1 MLLDLHAFETK
12 ALSENVPPPPAPPA
26 LVPRPSTAERLL
38 RAVREIS
45 GPHAEV
51 VSHDET
57 PWASITF
64 SGARHRLVLRFAGS
78 EAASDGESFIAVL
91 PEHEFKLRGRL
102 VADAA
107 VTRVDHE
114 TLPAPLMEVECEI
127 LLLDED

>member
-12 ALSENVPPPPAPPA
+12 ALMGGTPPPRRIA
-26 LVPRPSTAERLL
+26 TTDRLM
-38 RAVREIS
+38 RAVREIA
-45 GPHAEV
+45 GPLAEV
-51 VSHDET
+51 VSHAEA

-64 SGARHRLVLRFAGS
+64 SGARHTLVLRFAGS
-78 EAASDGESFIAVL
+78 DAVSDGENFVIAL
-91 PEHEFKLRGRL
+91 PEHEFRLRGQL

-114 TLPAPLMEVECEI
+114 LLPAPLMEVECEI

>member
-1 MLLDLHAFETK
+1 MLLDVRTFETK
-12 ALSENVPPPPAPPA
+12 AIDENVPPPLPHRTSP
-26 LVPRPSTAERLL
+26 AERLL

-51 VSHDET
+51 LCHDET

-78 EAASDGESFIAVL
+78 DAVSDGERMIAVL

-102 VADAA
+102 VADAT

-114 TLPAPLMEVECEI
+114 VLPAPLLEVECEI

>member
-12 ALSENVPPPPAPPA
+12 SVTGAVLPPRRLAG
-26 LVPRPSTAERLL
+26 AERLL
-38 RAVREIS
+38 RAVREVA

-64 SGARHRLVLRFAGS
+64 TGARYKLVLRFAGS
-78 EAASDGESFIAVL
+78 DAVSDGENFVARL
-91 PEHEFKLRGRL
+91 PEHEFQLRGRL
-102 VADAA
+102 VADAT

-114 TLPAPLMEVECEI
+114 MLPSP
-127 LLLDED
+127 

>member
-1 MLLDLHAFETK
+1 MLLDPHAFETK
-12 ALSENVPPPPAPPA
+12 ALCETIPPP
-26 LVPRPSTAERLL
+26 LTPRPSTAERLL
-38 RAVREIS
+38 RTVREIS

-51 VSHDET
+51 ISHDET

-78 EAASDGESFIAVL
+78 EAVSDGENFIAVL
-91 PEHEFKLRGRL
+91 PELEFKLRGRL

-114 TLPAPLMEVECEI
+114 ILPAPHMEVECEL

>member
-1 MLLDLHAFETK
+1 MLLDPHAFETK
-12 ALSENVPPPPAPPA
+12 ALADCVPPP
-26 LVPRPSTAERLL
+26 LTPRPSPAERLL
-38 RAVREIS
+38 RGVREIS

-64 SGARHRLVLRFAGS
+64 SGSRHRLVLRFAGS
-78 EAASDGESFIAVL
+78 EAVSDGESFIAVL

-114 TLPAPLMEVECEI
+114 VLPAPLMEVECEI
-127 LLLDED
+127 LLLDEN

>member
-1 MLLDLHAFETK
+1 MLLDPHAFETK
-12 ALSENVPPPPAPPA
+12 ALAECVPPP
-26 LVPRPSTAERLL
+26 LTPRPSPAERLL
-38 RAVREIS
+38 RGVREIS
-45 GPHAEV
+45 GPHVEV

-64 SGARHRLVLRFAGS
+64 SGSRHRLVLRFAGS
-78 EAASDGESFIAVL
+78 EAVSDGESFIAVL

-114 TLPAPLMEVECEI
+114 VLPSPLMEVECEI